1 MQKKII
7 ALAIAAA
14 ISTPAFAETT
24 VYGIVDAAVARIAGA
39 GQQSDTQVLSGGL
52 STSRVGFK
60 NVSDIDGGLKAVV
73 VLEYALNTAQSAINT
88 TAGATQNNSGVG
100 AARQQMVALAGDFGT
115 AAAGYLQTTGY
126 DFGVKYDPT
135 AGSTISPLGN
145 VTKGG
150 QFLIG
155 TVATGARASRA
166 LAYISPKLG
175 GTTTLAANFSTG
187 MADSLGNLNVANNV
201 ASTKIDA
208 YLLSANYDGG
218 ALQVGGVY
226 AKLNNKATVS
236 AVANTTVALADAK
249 EYSLGGSY
257 DFGVAKAFAT
267 YQSRTALGAS
277 ADKAQSIGAVIPAGP
292 GAVILSYASNK
303 RATVNTSARGET
315 IAYAQDLSKTVTA
328 YVGYTRMSQDT
339 GTAAYSVANNVVST
353 ATLTAGGSSSMFA
366 TGLRVKF

>member
-14 ISTPAFAETT
+14 ISTPAFADTT
-24 VYGIVDAAVARIAGA
+24 VYGIVDAAVAHISAA
-39 GQQSDTQVLSGGL
+39 GQQGDTQVLSGGL
-52 STSRVGFK
+52 STSRVGVK

-73 VLEYALNTAQSAINT
+73 VLEYALNTEQQQGGST
-88 TAGATQNNSGVG
+88 GGASTLSGIG

-115 AAAGYLQTTGY
+115 VASGYLQTTGY

-135 AGSTISPLGN
+135 AGSTVSPLGN

-155 TVATGARASRA
+155 TVATAARASRA
-166 LAYISPKLG
+166 LAYISPNLSG
-175 GTTTLAANFSTG
+175 VTLAANYSSGLSDT
-187 MADSLGNLNVANNV
+187 LGNLTLANNV
-201 ASTKIDA
+201 PATKISA

-226 AKLNNKATVS
+226 AKVSNASTVS
-236 AVANTTVALADAK
+236 AATNTTVATADAK
-249 EYSLGGSY
+249 EYALGGSY

-277 ADKAQSIGAVIPAGP
+277 ADKAESIGAAIPAGP
-292 GAVILSYASNK
+292 GAVVLSYASNK
-303 RATVNTSARGET
+303 RANANTSARGET
-315 IAYAQDLSKTVTA
+315 IAYVQDLSKTVTA
-328 YVGYTRMSQDT
+328 YGAYTRMSQDT
-339 GTAAYSVANNVVST
+339 GSQAYSVANNVV
-353 ATLTAGGSSSMFA
+353 ANANLTLGGSSSMVA
-366 TGLRVKF
+366 AGLRVKF